1 MLNDIN
7 KIIEEYKKGTNL
19 IKFLSE
25 NYSDVLTKNEITQLS
40 YDIQAGAYTK
50 KALQD
55 PKFEIERGQA
65 FARVINDLGN
75 FDSILEAGV
84 GEATSMIAMLKEL
97 TKKPKNI
104 KGFDISVSR
113 IMYGKNFIKD
123 KISTQIDF
131 AVGDIS
137 CCPLPNNSSDLVY
150 TIHALEP
157 NGGNELALVEEL
169 IRVTKKYLVL
179 FEPHYELGNEKS
191 RKHIEDHNYV
201 RNLSSIVK
209 SLGHEVIEDKLI
221 FDSNPKSNN
230 NTGAIVVKKNQSKNT
245 NLKNEENSF
254 NWACPMSKQVLKQH
268 SNFLLSKKTM
278 LLYPVVKG
286 IPILLKSKSILASS
300 ILDFDI
306 EN

>member
-1 MLNDIN
+1 MLNN
-7 KIIEEYKKGTNL
+7 VNNIIEEYKKGTNL

-50 KALQD
+50 KALQN
-55 PKFEIERGQA
+55 PKFESERGQA
-65 FARVINDLGN
+65 FAKVLNEIGD

-97 TKKPKNI
+97 TQKPENI

-123 KISTQIDF
+123 KTSSKIDF

-137 CCPLPNNSSDLVY
+137 SCPLPDNSSDLVY

-157 NGGNELALVEEL
+157 NGGNELALIKEL
-169 IRVTKKYLVL
+169 IRVTRKYLVL
-179 FEPHYELGNEKS
+179 FEPHYELGNDKS
-191 RKHIEDHNYV
+191 KKHIEDHNYV
-201 RNLSSIVK
+201 RNLSSIAK

-230 NTGAIVVKKNQSKNT
+230 NTGAIVVKKNQANI
-245 NLKNEENSF
+245 EENSF
-254 NWACPMSKQVLKQH
+254 NWACPVSKEVLIPH

-278 LLYPVVKG
+278 SLYPVISA
-286 IPILLKSKSILASS
+286 IPILLENKSILASS
-300 ILDFDI
+300 ILDFEI